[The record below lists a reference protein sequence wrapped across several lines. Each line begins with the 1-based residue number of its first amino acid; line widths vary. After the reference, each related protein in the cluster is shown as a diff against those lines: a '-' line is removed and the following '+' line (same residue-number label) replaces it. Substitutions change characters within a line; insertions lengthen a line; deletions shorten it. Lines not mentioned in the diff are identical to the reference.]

1 MTWPLLLASGRTV
14 KLWAMKFFAILFLT
28 LVAAC
33 SQQQPDSSEQKLLFT
48 AIPDTNS
55 SELTTKFK
63 PVAAY
68 LSQRLGITVEYVPTS
83 DYSASVEMFKNGDVQ
98 LAWFGGLSGVQA
110 RAAVEGSQAIA
121 QGVEDPNFKTYFI
134 AHESTGI
141 NRSDDF
147 PHAMEGMTFTFGSP
161 KSTSGRLMPEY
172 YISKHTG
179 KSTDA
184 FFGREN
190 SFSGSHDKTA
200 KLVEAG
206 TFQAGALNYLTYD
219 RMVAAGDIDPDVCK
233 VVWVTP
239 TYPDYNWTV
248 HADVD
253 AELVAKLQQAL
264 LEMKDPELLKAIDR
278 LNGLIK
284 ATNADF
290 APVHELATQLGF
302 L

>member
-1 MTWPLLLASGRTV
+1 MSVSGGV
-14 KLWAMKFFAILFLT
+14 AKLFCMKSLSALILLFLT
-28 LVAAC
+28 AC
-33 SQQQPDSSEQKLLFT
+33 SQPEPEENVLRFT

-55 SELTTKFK
+55 SELEAKFK
-63 PVAAY
+63 PVATY
-68 LSQRLGITVEYVPTS
+68 LSKELGVKVEYVPTA

-98 LAWFGGLSGVQA
+98 FAWFGGVSGVQA

-121 QGVEDPNFKTYFI
+121 QGVEDPKFKSYFV

-141 NRSDDF
+141 NLSEGF
-147 PHAMEGMTFTFGSP
+147 PKALKGLSFTFGSSQ
-161 KSTSGRLMPEY
+161 STSGRLMPE
-172 YISKHTG
+172 HFVTDRTG
-179 KSTDA
+179 QQPSD
-184 FFGREN
+184 FFGNEN

-206 TFQAGALNYLTYD
+206 TFQAGALNYMTYD
-219 RMVAAGDIDPDVCK
+219 RMVANGDLDPEVCK

-239 TYPDYNWTV
+239 TYPDYNWTA
-248 HADVD
+248 HGSLDPT
-253 AELVAKLQQAL
+253 LVTKLQQVL

-278 LNGLIK
+278 PNGLIK

-290 APVHELATQLGF
+290 APVHELVVQLGF